1 MSHHPAYSMAGLC
14 AIGGVMGYVKGRSVV
29 SLVAGMGIGSM
40 YWFAGH
46 RIQHN
51 QSMGHDIALGAST
64 ILLFAMIPKA
74 LRTRAPVPVAMSV
87 LGTASAAYETKK
99 GYEEVYGV

>member
-1 MSHHPAYSMAGLC
+1 MSQHPAYTMAGLC
-14 AIGGVMGYVKGRSVV
+14 AIGGVMGYIKGRSVV

-40 YWFAGH
+40 YYFAGH

-64 ILLFAMIPKA
+64 LLLMAMAPKA
-74 LRTRAPVPVAMSV
+74 VRTRAPVPIVMTV
-87 LGTASAAYETKK
+87 LGTASAAYEAKK
-99 GYEEVYGV
+99 GYEDMYGV